1 MSLRRDDAVIGLGL
15 QTGREDSEASNF
27 MLVFSF
33 AASGQTLEGY
43 AQAASEQT
51 YSIEPAVVEL
61 VQGMRPS
68 DEEVVS
74 IQYGEYATNNV
85 VWQIWLLSP
94 NGERLVA
101 LGFNVHRDQIEELEP
116 VIDEVVQR
124 LQWIEQ

>member
-1 MSLRRDDAVIGLGL
+1 MIKPS
-15 QTGREDSEASNF
+15 Q
-27 MLVFSF
+27 
-33 AASGQTLEGY
+33 GY

-74 IQYGEYATNNV
+74 IKYGEYATNNV

-94 NGERLVA
+94 HGERLVA

-116 VIDEVVQR
+116 VIGEVVQR
-124 LQWIEQ
+124 LHWIEQ